1 MNNRLNQNFFAIA
14 GFLMIIIMSL
24 ITQIILNLETNSGLI
39 KDEGIFTIPLL
50 FLILFLILILIIIYQ
65 LGPFK
70 DNKIELKR
78 EDISITLLIISMFIF
93 GYIIGPSL
101 SIRNILPNYKI
112 TGLIIILVPIL
123 MMSLMLSTFQKS
135 TKIEVVN
142 DCEE

>member
-1 MNNRLNQNFFAIA
+1 MNNRRNQKIFAIA
-14 GFLMIIIMSL
+14 DFLMIIIMSL

-50 FLILFLILILIIIYQ
+50 ILILFLILILTIIYQ

-101 SIRNILPNYKI
+101 SIHNILPNYKI
-112 TGLIIILVPIL
+112 TGLIIILIPIL

>member
-14 GFLMIIIMSL
+14 VLLMIIIMSL
-24 ITQIILNLETNSGLI
+24 ITQIILNLETNAEI
-39 KDEGIFTIPLL
+39 IEDEGIFTIPLL
-50 FLILFLILILIIIYQ
+50 FLILFLILILTIIYQ

-70 DNKIELKR
+70 DNKIGLKR

-101 SIRNILPNYKI
+101 SIYNILPNSKI

-123 MMSLMLSTFQKS
+123 MISLMLSTFQKS

>member
-14 GFLMIIIMSL
+14 VLLMIIIMSL
-24 ITQIILNLETNSGLI
+24 ITQIILNLETNAEI
-39 KDEGIFTIPLL
+39 IEDEGIFTIPLL
-50 FLILFLILILIIIYQ
+50 FLILILTIIYQ

-70 DNKIELKR
+70 DNKIGLKR

-101 SIRNILPNYKI
+101 SIYNILPNSKI

-123 MMSLMLSTFQKS
+123 MISLMLSTFQKS

>member
-50 FLILFLILILIIIYQ
+50 ILILFLILILTIIYQ

>member
-1 MNNRLNQNFFAIA
+1 
-14 GFLMIIIMSL
+14 
-24 ITQIILNLETNSGLI
+24 
-39 KDEGIFTIPLL
+39 
-50 FLILFLILILIIIYQ
+50 
-65 LGPFK
+65 
-70 DNKIELKR
+70 
-78 EDISITLLIISMFIF
+78 MFIF

>member
-14 GFLMIIIMSL
+14 VFLMIIIMSL
-24 ITQIILNLETNSGLI
+24 ITQIILNLETNAELI

-50 FLILFLILILIIIYQ
+50 ILILFLILILTIIYQ

-70 DNKIELKR
+70 DNKIGFNR
-78 EDISITLLIISMFIF
+78 EDISITLFIISMFIF

-101 SIRNILPNYKI
+101 SIHNILPNSKI